1 MYDLSNECGI
11 INAEFVQR
19 KCDMAEKNVIDLA
32 AARSRRN
39 KKKKKTKEKKPL
51 SPRRKQQIKRRL
63 TVFLVVAAFLL
74 LTVGF
79 SFYKIVSLKVEES
92 KLQQEQEELKEE
104 RDALQQEM
112 KDVKSPEYIEK
123 QAREQLHLLLP
134 GEILYML
141 PGEDDNTDGSDDSGE

>member
-19 KCDMAEKNVIDLA
+19 KCDMAEKNVIDIE

-39 KKKKKTKEKKPL
+39 KK
-51 SPRRKQQIKRRL
+51 QIKRRL

>member
-19 KCDMAEKNVIDLA
+19 KCDMAEKNVIDIE

-39 KKKKKTKEKKPL
+39 KKKKKKKEKKPL

-74 LTVGF
+74 LTV
-79 SFYKIVSLKVEES
+79 
-92 KLQQEQEELKEE
+92 
-104 RDALQQEM
+104 
-112 KDVKSPEYIEK
+112 
-123 QAREQLHLLLP
+123 LLP

>member
-19 KCDMAEKNVIDLA
+19 KCDMAEKNVIDIE

-39 KKKKKTKEKKPL
+39 KKKKKKEKKPL

>member
-19 KCDMAEKNVIDLA
+19 KCDMAEKNVIDIE
-32 AARSRRN
+32 AARSRR
-39 KKKKKTKEKKPL
+39 KKKKKEKKPL

-63 TVFLVVAAFLL
+63 TVFLAVAAFLL

-92 KLQQEQEELKEE
+92 KLQQEQEELKAE

>member
-1 MYDLSNECGI
+1 MPKSASSRPIILEQAAISLSI
-11 INAEFVQR
+11 A
-19 KCDMAEKNVIDLA
+19 
-32 AARSRRN
+32 
-39 KKKKKTKEKKPL
+39 KKKEKKPL

>member
-1 MYDLSNECGI
+1 
-11 INAEFVQR
+11 
-19 KCDMAEKNVIDLA
+19 MAEKNVIDIE

-39 KKKKKTKEKKPL
+39 KKKKKKKEKKPL

-141 PGEDDNTDGSDDSGE
+141 PEEDDNTDGSDDSGE